1 MIFHQKL
8 LDTRDRKTVDERIE
22 GKKIMDL
29 DVKTGK
35 MREYQL
41 SGVTIMV
48 KCLFTEIVNNIFIRY
63 PLQHN

>member
-35 MREYQL
+35 MREY
-41 SGVTIMV
+41 
-48 KCLFTEIVNNIFIRY
+48 
-63 PLQHN
+63 

>member
-48 KCLFTEIVNNIFIRY
+48 KCLFTEIVDNIFIHY